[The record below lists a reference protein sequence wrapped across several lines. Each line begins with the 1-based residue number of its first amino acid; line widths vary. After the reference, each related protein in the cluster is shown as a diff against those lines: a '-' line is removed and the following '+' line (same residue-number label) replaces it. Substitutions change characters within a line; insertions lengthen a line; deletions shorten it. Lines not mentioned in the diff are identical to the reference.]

1 MDFERHQNDL
11 RVQRRANRTLGS
23 IVALLT
29 LCQLLSL
36 GVIASIIGSERT
48 VIVPPSI
55 DKTFWVSR
63 DKASTEYLEQM
74 AGFMTWL
81 VLDVSPSP
89 STIDWRRNVL
99 LNYVAPDRHAAMKT
113 QMDLEADRL
122 RSNNASTSFLIQQ
135 LTANDKDQ
143 FVLILG
149 RLRRQI
155 NGTDVGEPETR
166 AYLTQFEYAGGPVHV
181 RTFKEMPYGQ
191 PGQTRLGAADPRAMT
206 H

>member
-11 RVQRRANRTLGS
+11 RVQRKANRTLGA
-23 IVALLT
+23 IVALLS

-36 GVIASIIGSERT
+36 GVIAGMVGSERT
-48 VIVPPSI
+48 IIVPPNI
-55 DKTFWVSR
+55 DKTFWVTR

-81 VLDVSPSP
+81 VLDVSPS
-89 STIDWRRNVL
+89 TIDWKRNVL

-135 LTANDKDQ
+135 LTPRRQ
-143 FVLILG
+143 PL
-149 RLRRQI
+149 LRRFLQ
-155 NGTDVGEPETR
+155 
-166 AYLTQFEYAGGPVHV
+166 AGQGD
-181 RTFKEMPYGQ
+181 
-191 PGQTRLGAADPRAMT
+191 LGADMTGVLRQHRLEFLASIGRAQAQQGLAE
-206 H
+206 